1 MSKDVTMEAIEELFN
16 DTLDKKFD
24 EKLGPII
31 KTQRTH
37 SAALEELLIE
47 KKKRE
52 ENKQVHDY
60 RVENLEGWAGKVG
73 KKLDIKFEV

>member
-1 MSKDVTMEAIEELFN
+1 MEAIEELF
-16 DTLDKKFD
+16 DYKF
-24 EKLGPII
+24 ESALEPIK
-31 KTQRTH
+31 KTQREH
-37 SAALEELLIE
+37 SAALEELLLD

-60 RVENLEGWAGKVG
+60 RVENLEGWAGKVA